1 MDWASRA
8 VRGKA
13 RELNTVRTDLT
24 HSIGREPTRTEIAGA
39 MGMSMSELAGLESDV
54 HRAGL
59 VSLQA
64 LPSEDGAAAVPS
76 TDDQPEEMLI
86 KREQIGYLHDAVV
99 ELPAKL
105 RLVIEQHFFG
115 QRRMADIAVELGV
128 TESRVSQLRSEALV
142 HAACRDEQRRP
153 PDRPGCRRT
162 RPRGRRPPGLHRRR
176 RRPARTWPT
185 GCRRRRCS
193 ASRAVP
199 RRSSASPTE
208 RASRSA
214 NAASQR
220 GARPDQLTGMD
231 VLVIGGTVFLGRA
244 VVSEALAAGH
254 TVTVFNRAR
263 SASAP
268 HDVRQLVGDRTS
280 RADLEQLRGRR
291 FDLVID
297 TCGYVPADVGAG
309 AELLAPTCGHYAFV
323 SSVNA
328 YPRWPEHLDYADHPH
343 DGNPDATRDDLPGSL
358 DPAEAY
364 GWLKVGCERAV
375 ERAFGADRTT
385 VLRAGAIVGPQD
397 SSVGGCRGGSTASP
411 GAARSSSPAR
421 PTPRSR

>member
-1 MDWASRA
+1 
-8 VRGKA
+8 
-13 RELNTVRTDLT
+13 
-24 HSIGREPTRTEIAGA
+24 
-39 MGMSMSELAGLESDV
+39 
-54 HRAGL
+54 
-59 VSLQA
+59 
-64 LPSEDGAAAVPS
+64 
-76 TDDQPEEMLI
+76 
-86 KREQIGYLHDAVV
+86 
-99 ELPAKL
+99 
-105 RLVIEQHFFG
+105 
-115 QRRMADIAVELGV
+115 
-128 TESRVSQLRSEALV
+128 
-142 HAACRDEQRRP
+142 
-153 PDRPGCRRT
+153 
-162 RPRGRRPPGLHRRR
+162 
-176 RRPARTWPT
+176 
-185 GCRRRRCS
+185 
-193 ASRAVP
+193 
-199 RRSSASPTE
+199 
-208 RASRSA
+208 
-214 NAASQR
+214 
-220 GARPDQLTGMD
+220 MD

-263 SASAP
+263 SAPAP

-385 VLRAGAIVGPQD
+385 VLRAGAIVGPHD
-397 SSVGGCRGGSTASP
+397 SSVGRLPWWLDRAARGGEILVP
-411 GAARSSSPAR
+411 GAPDAPISLIDARDLARFTLLAAPGIFDAPGPLDRDTRADVMAGCLAVTGADAALTYVDEQWLVGQGVQFWTEVPLWIPSALGPLTFRSPAEAAERAGLTWR
-421 PTPRSR
+421 PLRETLADTWAWQQQVDGGWHPTTSTPGLAPERERELLAAWHART